1 MTVFVIF
8 LKLSEQLVSADDI
21 ITHFIVLIVLALY
34 HLEGEVLLSRLIVTG
49 KIKVQ
54 PACCDGKSRHTVDYL
69 EGSLHRNLIFIEL
82 LLP

>member
-34 HLEGEVLLSRLIVTG
+34 HLEGEVLLSRLAVTG
-49 KIKVQ
+49 KVKV
-54 PACCDGKSRHTVDYL
+54 
-69 EGSLHRNLIFIEL
+69 
-82 LLP
+82 